1 MLTYT
6 SFFDKDILIFFQFQY
21 SWEFPVSRS
30 LNIFLGDTKSIILK
44 DMFY

>member
-30 LNIFLGDTKSIILK
+30 LNIFLDYS
-44 DMFY
+44 